1 MRSVTG
7 AGVYWMATLAMAS
20 LTGEALAGQAVCY
33 VLPDGNQ
40 SFINVFSVGEVRA
53 SLLSERSFQDLN
65 GEEWVALD
73 GRLLPVETGLT
84 ELVELERGDFGIEIP
99 DARGRVLRMAGNQ
112 TSGNVLGDQGED
124 VESVLRVGQQGSDSE
139 ARLGS
144 IAVNF
149 FVKVCD
155 CRTAR
160 CR

>member
-1 MRSVTG
+1 
-7 AGVYWMATLAMAS
+7 MAT
-20 LTGEALAGQAVCY
+20 LTGEAFAGQAVCY

-40 SFINVFSVGEVRA
+40 SFINVFSVGEIRA
-53 SLLSERSFQDLN
+53 SLLSEGLFQDLN
-65 GEEWVALD
+65 GEEWVAMD
-73 GRLLPVETGLT
+73 GRFLPVETGLT

-99 DARGRVLRMAGNQ
+99 DARGRVLRMASNQ
-112 TSGNVLGDQGED
+112 AASGNAPGEQGED
-124 VESVLRVGQQGSDSE
+124 VEGVLRVGQPGSDSE
-139 ARLGS
+139 ARSGS